1 MPPDAYLPKR
11 SANALK
17 PPRLPIL
24 TFDEWQL
31 RLALDGVFNVTWLMP
46 GEPLLSILWKF
57 ACANALPG
65 HVLLHLVCPVV
76 DPSEGVVPVRK
87 AINVKDLCRLI
98 RLPRNVLLVSLH
110 DAQRHGRY
118 HTNFRY
124 CRQCAAHSYHSVLH
138 QLEEEDR
145 CPAHQQS
152 LETRCPHW
160 RRETPY
166 IVSASIIEAP
176 FRCVWCRSHFSYGRL
191 SLLSTAPA
199 MRRQDRLAIE
209 RCKKRVRRTNKHSMS
224 RSTTM
229 P

>member
-1 MPPDAYLPKR
+1 MPKR
-11 SANALK
+11 NAKALK

-24 TFDEWQL
+24 TFDEWKL

-46 GEPLLSILWKF
+46 GESLLSILWKF

-65 HVLLHLVCPVV
+65 DILRHLVCPTA
-76 DPSEGVVPVRK
+76 DPSEGVVPVRG
-87 AINVKDLCRLI
+87 AINLKGLCRLI
-98 RLPRNVLLVSLH
+98 CWPRDVLLVSLL

-124 CRQCAAHSYHSVLH
+124 CRQCAAHGYHSVLH
-138 QLEEEDR
+138 QLGEEDR

-152 LETRCPHW
+152 LGTQCPHC

-166 IVSASIIEAP
+166 IVSASVIEAP
-176 FRCVWCRSHFSYGRL
+176 FRCIWCHSHYSYGRL

-199 MRRQDRLAIE
+199 MRRRDRLAIS
-209 RCKKRVRRTNKHSMS
+209 RRFHLHLSNGIEAAGPQTADQCL
-224 RSTTM
+224 R
-229 P
+229 